1 MLTTLTVVADEAKS
15 PVGRYLF
22 AEQPG
27 DYVELR
33 ADKTFVIQDL
43 GVTIR
48 GTYNADAGSVT
59 LKIKAAEGDDISF
72 VAKWEGNKLYDP
84 QGRAWTRQADPPRKN
99 GA

>member
-1 MLTTLTVVADEAKS
+1 MLATRTVVADEAKS

-33 ADKTFVIQDL
+33 ADKTFTIQDL
-43 GVTIR
+43 GATIR
-48 GTYNADAGSVT
+48 GTYSTGDGSVT

-84 QGRAWTRQADPPRKN
+84 QGRAWMRQADSP
-99 GA
+99 